1 MRSSVRCDA
10 LLLDE
15 DSRSDTYPTMEIDER
30 DSSVSHEAS
39 VSKVSEEQIFYLRS
53 RGIDEQEATKMI
65 VNGFVEPIVKELPM
79 EYAVEL
85 NRLIELQLEGAI
97 G

>member
-1 MRSSVRCDA
+1 
-10 LLLDE
+10 
-15 DSRSDTYPTMEIDER
+15 MEIDEQEATI
-30 DSSVSHEAS
+30 SHEAT
-39 VSKVSEEQIFYLRS
+39 VSKVGEEQLFYLQS

-65 VNGFVEPIVKELPM
+65 VNGFVEPVVKELPM

-85 NRLIELQLEGAI
+85 NRLIELQLEGAV

>member
-1 MRSSVRCDA
+1 MRGDA
-10 LLLDE
+10 LLLGE
-15 DSRSDTYPTMEIDER
+15 ESRADPYPLMEIDEQ
-30 DSSVSHEAS
+30 DVTIGHEAS
-39 VSKVSEEQIFYLRS
+39 VSKLGEEQLFYLMS
-53 RGIDEQEATKMI
+53 RGMTEAESAKMI

-85 NRLIELQLEGAI
+85 NRLIELQMEGSV